1 MEALRI
7 GTRGSAL
14 ATTQT
19 RQTAEAVSER
29 AGLSH
34 ELVVIRTEGDV
45 TTGSLASL
53 GGTGVFASA
62 LRAAILD
69 GAVDAAVHSLKD
81 LPAAQPAGLEIAAVP
96 ARADVR
102 DALCARDGLTLETLP
117 EGARVGTGSPR
128 RVAQLKAL
136 RPDLELVDIRGNVQ
150 TRLARVPGLEQH
162 DDGAPAAAGAPRGDL
177 DAVILACAGLDRLG
191 MGEVITERIDPD
203 VLVPAPG
210 QGALAVEIRADE
222 RPLLDESLMDGPAGG
237 LAGLDPDSDEAVL
250 RSALELVDDLP
261 THVAVTAERALLR
274 RLEAG
279 CAAPI
284 GALATVEDFDS
295 GAPRIEMR
303 AMVAAVD
310 GSQVLRRTSSV
321 QLDPVPDDVAAD
333 PAEAAE
339 WIEDTLFLAAE
350 ALGVH
355 LAELFIAEGAD
366 LLPGTVRGVKE
377 SAEDVYEGGTPA
389 DVDAT
394 GTDTEA

>member
-1 MEALRI
+1 MTPLRI

-19 RQTAEAVSER
+19 SHVAEALTER
-29 AGLSH
+29 SGLAH

-62 LRAAILD
+62 LRAAVLD
-69 GAVDAAVHSLKD
+69 GVVDAAVHSLKD
-81 LPAAQPAGLEIAAVP
+81 LPAAQPETLEIAAVP
-96 ARADVR
+96 ARADLR
-102 DALCARDGLTLETLP
+102 DALCARDGLTLATLP

-162 DDGAPAAAGAPRGDL
+162 DDHAPAAVGSPRGDL

-191 MGEVITERIDPD
+191 LDHVITERIDPE
-203 VLVPAPG
+203 VMVPAPG
-210 QGALAVEIRADE
+210 QGALAVEIRAEDE
-222 RPLLDESLMDGPAGG
+222 SFLGRALLDPQAPVGRMHA
-237 LAGLDPDSDEAVL
+237 
-250 RSALELVDDLP
+250 ALELVDDRD

-284 GALATVEDFDS
+284 GAVARVTDGEA
-295 GAPRIEMR
+295 GAPRIEMT
-303 AMVAAVD
+303 AMVAALD
-310 GSQVLRRTSSV
+310 GSRVLRRTSSV
-321 QLDPVPDDVAAD
+321 QLDPVPADVVGDPAAAD
-333 PAEAAE
+333 E
-339 WIEDTLFLAAE
+339 WLEDTLFVAAE

-355 LAELFIAEGAD
+355 VAEQFVAEGAD
-366 LLPGTVRGVKE
+366 LLPGTVRGVDRGDG
-377 SAEDVYEGGTPA
+377 APRPDDPA
-389 DVDAT
+389 
-394 GTDTEA
+394 

>member
-1 MEALRI
+1 MSTLRI
-7 GTRGSAL
+7 GTRGSSL

-19 RQTAEAVSER
+19 THVAQALTER
-29 AGLSH
+29 SGLAH

-62 LRAAILD
+62 LRAAVLD

-81 LPAAQPAGLEIAAVP
+81 LPAAQPEGLEIAAVP
-96 ARADVR
+96 PRADLR
-102 DALCARDGLTLETLP
+102 DALCARDGLTLATLP
-117 EGARVGTGSPR
+117 SGARVGTGSPR

-162 DDGAPAAAGAPRGDL
+162 DDGAPAAAGSPRGDL

-191 MGEVITERIDPD
+191 LDHVITERIDPD
-203 VLVPAPG
+203 VMVPAPG
-210 QGALAVEIRADE
+210 QGALAVEVRAE
-222 RPLLDESLMDGPAGG
+222 DESFLGAALLEPDAPVGRLRAG
-237 LAGLDPDSDEAVL
+237 
-250 RSALELVDDLP
+250 LELVDDRA

-284 GALATVEDFDS
+284 GAVARVVDGEA
-295 GAPRIEMR
+295 GAPRIEMT

-310 GSQVLRRTSSV
+310 GSRVLRRTSSV
-321 QLDPVPDDVAAD
+321 QLDPVPEDLAAD
-333 PAEAAE
+333 PAAADE
-339 WIEDTLFLAAE
+339 WLEDTLFVAAE
-350 ALGVH
+350 TLGVH
-355 LAELFIAEGAD
+355 VAEQFVAEGAD
-366 LLPGTVRGVKE
+366 LLPGTVRGLDRGDG
-377 SAEDVYEGGTPA
+377 APQPDDPA
-389 DVDAT
+389 
-394 GTDTEA
+394 

>member
-1 MEALRI
+1 MTPLRI

-19 RQTAEAVSER
+19 SHVAEALTER
-29 AGLSH
+29 SSLAH

-62 LRAAILD
+62 LRAAVLD
-69 GAVDAAVHSLKD
+69 GVVDAAVHSLKD
-81 LPAAQPAGLEIAAVP
+81 LPAAQPETLEIAAVP
-96 ARADVR
+96 ARADLR
-102 DALCARDGLTLETLP
+102 DALCARDGLTLATLP

-162 DDGAPAAAGAPRGDL
+162 DDHAPAAAGSPRGDL

-191 MGEVITERIDPD
+191 LDHVITERIDPE
-203 VLVPAPG
+203 VMVPAPG
-210 QGALAVEIRADE
+210 QGALAVEIRAEDE
-222 RPLLDESLMDGPAGG
+222 SFLGRALLDPQAPVGRMHA
-237 LAGLDPDSDEAVL
+237 
-250 RSALELVDDLP
+250 ALELVDDRD

-284 GALATVEDFDS
+284 GAVARVSDGEA
-295 GAPRIEMR
+295 GAPRIEMT
-303 AMVAAVD
+303 AMVAALD
-310 GSQVLRRTSSV
+310 GSRVLRRTSSV
-321 QLDPVPDDVAAD
+321 QLDPVPADVAGD
-333 PAEAAE
+333 PAAADE
-339 WIEDTLFLAAE
+339 WLEDTLFVAAE

-355 LAELFIAEGAD
+355 VAEQFVAEGAD
-366 LLPGTVRGVKE
+366 LLPGTVRGVDRGDG
-377 SAEDVYEGGTPA
+377 APRPDDPA
-389 DVDAT
+389 
-394 GTDTEA
+394 

>member
-1 MEALRI
+1 MTPLRI

-19 RQTAEAVSER
+19 SHVAEALTER
-29 AGLSH
+29 SGLAH

-62 LRAAILD
+62 LRAAVLD
-69 GAVDAAVHSLKD
+69 GVVDAAVHSLKD
-81 LPAAQPAGLEIAAVP
+81 LPAAQPETLEIAAVP
-96 ARADVR
+96 ARADLR
-102 DALCARDGLTLETLP
+102 DALCARDGLTLATLP

-162 DDGAPAAAGAPRGDL
+162 DDHAPAAAGSPRGDL
-177 DAVILACAGLDRLG
+177 DAVILACAGLNRLG
-191 MGEVITERIDPD
+191 LDHVITERIDPE
-203 VLVPAPG
+203 VMVPAPG
-210 QGALAVEIRADE
+210 QGALAVEIRAEDE
-222 RPLLDESLMDGPAGG
+222 SFLGRALLDPQAPVGRMHA
-237 LAGLDPDSDEAVL
+237 
-250 RSALELVDDLP
+250 ALELVDDRD

-284 GALATVEDFDS
+284 GAVARVSDGEA
-295 GAPRIEMR
+295 GAPRIEMT
-303 AMVAAVD
+303 AMVAALD
-310 GSQVLRRTSSV
+310 GSRVLRRTSSV
-321 QLDPVPDDVAAD
+321 QLDPVPADVVGDPAAAD
-333 PAEAAE
+333 E
-339 WIEDTLFLAAE
+339 WLEDTLFVAAE

-355 LAELFIAEGAD
+355 VAEQFVAEGAD
-366 LLPGTVRGVKE
+366 LLPGTVRGVDRGDG
-377 SAEDVYEGGTPA
+377 APRPDDPA
-389 DVDAT
+389 
-394 GTDTEA
+394 

>member
-1 MEALRI
+1 MTPLRI

-19 RQTAEAVSER
+19 SHVAEALTER
-29 AGLSH
+29 SGLAH

-62 LRAAILD
+62 LRAAVLD
-69 GAVDAAVHSLKD
+69 GVVDAAVHSLKD
-81 LPAAQPAGLEIAAVP
+81 LPAAQPETLEIAAVP
-96 ARADVR
+96 ARADLR
-102 DALCARDGLTLETLP
+102 DALCARDGLTLATLP

-162 DDGAPAAAGAPRGDL
+162 DDHAPAAAGSPRGDL

-191 MGEVITERIDPD
+191 LDHVITERIDPE
-203 VLVPAPG
+203 VMVPAPG
-210 QGALAVEIRADE
+210 QGALAVEIRAEDE
-222 RPLLDESLMDGPAGG
+222 SFLGRALLDP
-237 LAGLDPDSDEAVL
+237 EAPIGRL
-250 RSALELVDDLP
+250 HAALELVDDRD

-284 GALATVEDFDS
+284 GAVARVSDGEA
-295 GAPRIEMR
+295 GAPRIEMT
-303 AMVAAVD
+303 AMVAALD
-310 GSQVLRRTSSV
+310 GSRVLRRTSSV
-321 QLDPVPDDVAAD
+321 QLDPVPADVVGDPAAAD
-333 PAEAAE
+333 E
-339 WIEDTLFLAAE
+339 WLEDTLFVAAE

-355 LAELFIAEGAD
+355 VAEQFVAEGAD
-366 LLPGTVRGVKE
+366 LLPGTVRGVDRGDG
-377 SAEDVYEGGTPA
+377 APRPDDPA
-389 DVDAT
+389 
-394 GTDTEA
+394 

>member
-1 MEALRI
+1 MTPLRI

-19 RQTAEAVSER
+19 THVAEALTER
-29 AGLSH
+29 SGLAH

-62 LRAAILD
+62 LRAAVLD
-69 GAVDAAVHSLKD
+69 GVVDAAVHSLKD
-81 LPAAQPAGLEIAAVP
+81 LPAAQPETLEIAAVP
-96 ARADVR
+96 ARADLR
-102 DALCARDGLTLETLP
+102 DALCARDGLTLATLP

-162 DDGAPAAAGAPRGDL
+162 DDHAPAAAGSPRGDL
-177 DAVILACAGLDRLG
+177 DAVILPCAGLDRLG
-191 MGEVITERIDPD
+191 LDHVITERIDPE
-203 VLVPAPG
+203 VMVPAPG
-210 QGALAVEIRADE
+210 QGALAVEIRAEDE
-222 RPLLDESLMDGPAGG
+222 SFLGRALLDP
-237 LAGLDPDSDEAVL
+237 EAPVGRL
-250 RSALELVDDLP
+250 HAALELVDDRD

-284 GALATVEDFDS
+284 GAVARVSDGEA
-295 GAPRIEMR
+295 GAPRIEMT
-303 AMVAAVD
+303 AMVAALD
-310 GSQVLRRTSSV
+310 GSRVLRRTSSV
-321 QLDPVPDDVAAD
+321 QLDPVPADVVGDPAAAD
-333 PAEAAE
+333 E
-339 WIEDTLFLAAE
+339 WLEDTLFVAAE

-355 LAELFIAEGAD
+355 VAEQFVAEGAD
-366 LLPGTVRGVKE
+366 LLPGTVRGVDRGDG
-377 SAEDVYEGGTPA
+377 APRPDDPA
-389 DVDAT
+389 
-394 GTDTEA
+394 

>member
-1 MEALRI
+1 MTPLRI

-19 RQTAEAVSER
+19 SHVAEALTER
-29 AGLSH
+29 SGLAH

-62 LRAAILD
+62 LRAAVLD
-69 GAVDAAVHSLKD
+69 GVVDAAVHSLKD
-81 LPAAQPAGLEIAAVP
+81 LPAVQPETLEIAAVP
-96 ARADVR
+96 ARADLR
-102 DALCARDGLTLETLP
+102 DALCARDGLTLATLP

-162 DDGAPAAAGAPRGDL
+162 DDHAPAAAGSPRGDL

-191 MGEVITERIDPD
+191 LDHVITERIDPE
-203 VLVPAPG
+203 VMVPAPG
-210 QGALAVEIRADE
+210 QGALAVEIRAEDE
-222 RPLLDESLMDGPAGG
+222 SFLGRALLDPQAPVGRMHA
-237 LAGLDPDSDEAVL
+237 
-250 RSALELVDDLP
+250 ALELVDDRD

-284 GALATVEDFDS
+284 GAVARVTDGEA
-295 GAPRIEMR
+295 GAPRIEMT
-303 AMVAAVD
+303 AMVAALD
-310 GSQVLRRTSSV
+310 GSRVLRRTSSV
-321 QLDPVPDDVAAD
+321 QLDPVPADVVGDPAAAD
-333 PAEAAE
+333 E
-339 WIEDTLFLAAE
+339 WLEDTLFVAAE

-355 LAELFIAEGAD
+355 VAEQFVAEGAD
-366 LLPGTVRGVKE
+366 LLPGTVRGVDRGDG
-377 SAEDVYEGGTPA
+377 APRPDDPA
-389 DVDAT
+389 
-394 GTDTEA
+394 

>member
-1 MEALRI
+1 MTPLRI

-19 RQTAEAVSER
+19 SHVAEALTER
-29 AGLSH
+29 SGLAH

-62 LRAAILD
+62 LRAAVLD
-69 GAVDAAVHSLKD
+69 GVVDAAVHSLKD
-81 LPAAQPAGLEIAAVP
+81 LPAAQPETLEIAAVP
-96 ARADVR
+96 ARADLR
-102 DALCARDGLTLETLP
+102 DALCARDGLTLATLP

-162 DDGAPAAAGAPRGDL
+162 DDHAPAAVGSPRGDL

-191 MGEVITERIDPD
+191 LDHVITERIDPE
-203 VLVPAPG
+203 VMVPAPG
-210 QGALAVEIRADE
+210 QGALAVEIRAEDE
-222 RPLLDESLMDGPAGG
+222 SFLGRALLDP
-237 LAGLDPDSDEAVL
+237 EAPVGRL
-250 RSALELVDDLP
+250 HAALELVDDRD

-284 GALATVEDFDS
+284 GAVARVSDGEA
-295 GAPRIEMR
+295 GAPRIEMT
-303 AMVAAVD
+303 AMVAALD
-310 GSQVLRRTSSV
+310 GSRVLRRTSSV
-321 QLDPVPDDVAAD
+321 QLDPVPADVVGDPAAAD
-333 PAEAAE
+333 E
-339 WIEDTLFLAAE
+339 WLEDTLFVAAE

-355 LAELFIAEGAD
+355 VAEQFVAEGAD
-366 LLPGTVRGVKE
+366 LLPGTVRGVDRGDG
-377 SAEDVYEGGTPA
+377 APRPDDPA
-389 DVDAT
+389 
-394 GTDTEA
+394 

>member
-1 MEALRI
+1 MTPLRI

-19 RQTAEAVSER
+19 SHVAEALTER
-29 AGLSH
+29 SGLAH

-62 LRAAILD
+62 LRAAVLD
-69 GAVDAAVHSLKD
+69 GVVDAAVHSLKD
-81 LPAAQPAGLEIAAVP
+81 LPAAQPETLEIAAVP
-96 ARADVR
+96 ARADLR
-102 DALCARDGLTLETLP
+102 DALCARDGLTLATLP

-162 DDGAPAAAGAPRGDL
+162 DDHAPAAAGSPRGDL

-191 MGEVITERIDPD
+191 LDHVITERIDPE
-203 VLVPAPG
+203 VMVPAPG
-210 QGALAVEIRADE
+210 QGALAVEIRAEDE
-222 RPLLDESLMDGPAGG
+222 SFLGRALLDP
-237 LAGLDPDSDEAVL
+237 EAPVGRL
-250 RSALELVDDLP
+250 HAALELVDDRD

-284 GALATVEDFDS
+284 GAVARVTDGEA
-295 GAPRIEMR
+295 GAPRIEMT
-303 AMVAAVD
+303 AMVAALD
-310 GSQVLRRTSSV
+310 GSRVLRRTSSV
-321 QLDPVPDDVAAD
+321 QLDPVPADVVGDPAAAD
-333 PAEAAE
+333 E
-339 WIEDTLFLAAE
+339 WLEDTLFVAAE

-355 LAELFIAEGAD
+355 VAEQFVAEGAD
-366 LLPGTVRGVKE
+366 LLPGTVRGVDRGDG
-377 SAEDVYEGGTPA
+377 APRPDDPA
-389 DVDAT
+389 
-394 GTDTEA
+394 

>member
-1 MEALRI
+1 MTTLRI

-19 RQTAEAVSER
+19 THVAQALAEL
-29 AGLSH
+29 AGLEH

-69 GAVDAAVHSLKD
+69 GAVDLAVHSLKD
-81 LPAAQPAGLEIAAVP
+81 LPAAQPDTLEIAAVP
-96 ARADVR
+96 ERADLR
-102 DALCARDGLTLETLP
+102 DALCARDGLTLATLP

-136 RPDLELVDIRGNVQ
+136 RPDLVLVDIRGNVQ

-162 DDGAPAAAGAPRGDL
+162 DDGAPAAAGSPRGDL

-191 MGEVITERIDPD
+191 LGHVITERIDPD
-203 VLVPAPG
+203 VMVPAPG
-210 QGALAVEIRADE
+210 QGALAVEVRAE
-222 RPLLDESLMDGPAGG
+222 DESFLGATLLEPDAPVGRLRAG
-237 LAGLDPDSDEAVL
+237 
-250 RSALELVDDLP
+250 LELVDDRA

-284 GALATVEDFDS
+284 GAVARVVDGEA
-295 GAPRIEMR
+295 GAPRIEMT

-310 GSQVLRRTSSV
+310 GSRVLRRTSSV
-321 QLDPVPDDVAAD
+321 QLDPVPEDLAAD
-333 PAEAAE
+333 PAAADE
-339 WIEDTLFLAAE
+339 WLEDTLFVAAE

-355 LAELFIAEGAD
+355 VAEQFVAEGAD
-366 LLPGTVRGVKE
+366 LLPGTVRGV
-377 SAEDVYEGGTPA
+377 SATALEAAPQSDDPA
-389 DVDAT
+389 
-394 GTDTEA
+394 

>member
-237 LAGLDPDSDEAVL
+237 LAGLEPDSDEAVL

-284 GALATVEDFDS
+284 GALATVEDLDS

>member
-1 MEALRI
+1 MTPLRI

-19 RQTAEAVSER
+19 SHVAEALTER
-29 AGLSH
+29 SGLAH

-62 LRAAILD
+62 LRAAVLD
-69 GAVDAAVHSLKD
+69 GVVDAAVHSLKD
-81 LPAAQPAGLEIAAVP
+81 LPAAQPETLEIAAVP
-96 ARADVR
+96 ARADLR
-102 DALCARDGLTLETLP
+102 DALCARDGLTLAILP

-162 DDGAPAAAGAPRGDL
+162 DDHAPAAVGSPRGDL

-191 MGEVITERIDPD
+191 LDHVITERIDPE
-203 VLVPAPG
+203 VMVPAPG
-210 QGALAVEIRADE
+210 QGALAVEIRAEDE
-222 RPLLDESLMDGPAGG
+222 SFLGRALLDPQAPVGRMHA
-237 LAGLDPDSDEAVL
+237 
-250 RSALELVDDLP
+250 ALELVDDRD

-284 GALATVEDFDS
+284 GAVARVSDGEA
-295 GAPRIEMR
+295 GAPRIEMT
-303 AMVAAVD
+303 AMVAALD
-310 GSQVLRRTSSV
+310 GSRVLRRTSSV
-321 QLDPVPDDVAAD
+321 QLDPVPADVVGDPAAAD
-333 PAEAAE
+333 E
-339 WIEDTLFLAAE
+339 WLEDTLFVAAE

-355 LAELFIAEGAD
+355 VAEQFVAEGAD
-366 LLPGTVRGVKE
+366 LLPGTVRGVDRGDG
-377 SAEDVYEGGTPA
+377 APRPDDPA
-389 DVDAT
+389 
-394 GTDTEA
+394 

>member
-1 MEALRI
+1 MTPLRI

-19 RQTAEAVSER
+19 SHVAEALTER
-29 AGLSH
+29 SGLAH

-62 LRAAILD
+62 LRAAVLD
-69 GAVDAAVHSLKD
+69 GVVDAAVHSLKD
-81 LPAAQPAGLEIAAVP
+81 LPAAQPETLEIAAVP
-96 ARADVR
+96 ARADLR
-102 DALCARDGLTLETLP
+102 DALCARDGLTLAILP

-162 DDGAPAAAGAPRGDL
+162 DDHAPAAVGSPRGDL

-191 MGEVITERIDPD
+191 LDHVITERIDPE
-203 VLVPAPG
+203 VMVPAPG
-210 QGALAVEIRADE
+210 QGALAVEIRAEDE
-222 RPLLDESLMDGPAGG
+222 SFLGRALLDP
-237 LAGLDPDSDEAVL
+237 EAPVGRL
-250 RSALELVDDLP
+250 HAALELVDDRD

-284 GALATVEDFDS
+284 GAVARVSDGEA
-295 GAPRIEMR
+295 GAPRIEMT
-303 AMVAAVD
+303 AMVAALD
-310 GSQVLRRTSSV
+310 GSRVLRRTSSV
-321 QLDPVPDDVAAD
+321 QLDPVPADVVGDPAAAD
-333 PAEAAE
+333 E
-339 WIEDTLFLAAE
+339 WLEDTLFVAAE

-355 LAELFIAEGAD
+355 VAEQFVAEGAD
-366 LLPGTVRGVKE
+366 LLPGTVRGVDRGDG
-377 SAEDVYEGGTPA
+377 APRPDDPA
-389 DVDAT
+389 
-394 GTDTEA
+394 

>member
-1 MEALRI
+1 MTPLRI

-19 RQTAEAVSER
+19 THVAQALTER
-29 AGLSH
+29 SGLAH

-62 LRAAILD
+62 LRAAVLD
-69 GAVDAAVHSLKD
+69 GVVDAAVHSLKD
-81 LPAAQPAGLEIAAVP
+81 LPAAQPETLEIAAVP
-96 ARADVR
+96 ARADLR
-102 DALCARDGLTLETLP
+102 DALCARDGLTLATLP

-162 DDGAPAAAGAPRGDL
+162 DDHAPAAAGSPRGDL

-191 MGEVITERIDPD
+191 LDHVITERIDPE
-203 VLVPAPG
+203 VMVPAPG
-210 QGALAVEIRADE
+210 QGALAVEIRAEDE
-222 RPLLDESLMDGPAGG
+222 SFLGRALLDPQAPVGRMHA
-237 LAGLDPDSDEAVL
+237 
-250 RSALELVDDLP
+250 ALELVDDRD

-284 GALATVEDFDS
+284 GAVARVSEGEA
-295 GAPRIEMR
+295 GAPRIEMT
-303 AMVAAVD
+303 AMVAALD
-310 GSQVLRRTSSV
+310 GSRVLRRTSSV
-321 QLDPVPDDVAAD
+321 QLDPVPADVAGD
-333 PAEAAE
+333 PAAADE
-339 WIEDTLFLAAE
+339 WFEDTLFVAAE

-355 LAELFIAEGAD
+355 VAEQFVAEGAD
-366 LLPGTVRGVKE
+366 LLPGTVRGVDRGDG
-377 SAEDVYEGGTPA
+377 APRPDDPA
-389 DVDAT
+389 
-394 GTDTEA
+394 

>member
-237 LAGLDPDSDEAVL
+237 FACLDPDSDEAVL

-284 GALATVEDFDS
+284 GALATVEDLDS

>member
-284 GALATVEDFDS
+284 GALARVEDLDS

>member
-1 MEALRI
+1 MTPLRI

-19 RQTAEAVSER
+19 SHVAEALTER
-29 AGLSH
+29 SGLAH

-62 LRAAILD
+62 LRAAVLD
-69 GAVDAAVHSLKD
+69 GVVDAAVHSLKD
-81 LPAAQPAGLEIAAVP
+81 LPAVQPETLEIAAVP
-96 ARADVR
+96 ARADLR
-102 DALCARDGLTLETLP
+102 DALCARDGLTLATLP

-162 DDGAPAAAGAPRGDL
+162 DDHAPAAAGSPRGDL

-191 MGEVITERIDPD
+191 LDHVITERIDPE
-203 VLVPAPG
+203 VMVPAPG
-210 QGALAVEIRADE
+210 QGALAVEIRAEDE
-222 RPLLDESLMDGPAGG
+222 SFLGRALLDP
-237 LAGLDPDSDEAVL
+237 EAPVGRL
-250 RSALELVDDLP
+250 HAALELVDDRD

-284 GALATVEDFDS
+284 GAVARVSDGEA
-295 GAPRIEMR
+295 GAPRIEMT
-303 AMVAAVD
+303 AMVAALD
-310 GSQVLRRTSSV
+310 GSRVLRRTSSV
-321 QLDPVPDDVAAD
+321 QLDPVPADVVGDPAAAD
-333 PAEAAE
+333 E
-339 WIEDTLFLAAE
+339 WLEDTLFVAAE

-355 LAELFIAEGAD
+355 VAEQFVAEGAD
-366 LLPGTVRGVKE
+366 LLPGTVRGVDRGDG
-377 SAEDVYEGGTPA
+377 APRPDDPA
-389 DVDAT
+389 
-394 GTDTEA
+394 